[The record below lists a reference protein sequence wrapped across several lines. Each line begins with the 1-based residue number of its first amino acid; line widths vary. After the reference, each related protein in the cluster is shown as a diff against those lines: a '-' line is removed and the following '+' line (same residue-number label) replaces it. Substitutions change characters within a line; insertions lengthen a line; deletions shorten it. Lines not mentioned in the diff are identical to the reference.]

1 MMLPALLTFSTHLFA
16 AVADRV
22 PVLNVEQVC
31 QGIAVQGGSS
41 FRDPAIAK
49 QKRDCLQSEQEVRDQ
64 LVKLWPTF
72 AAANRNACVNEA
84 RMGGDSSYTE
94 LLTCLEM
101 ARDVRN
107 LHKQRDAAPDVAAPR
122 SAR

>member
-1 MMLPALLTFSTHLFA
+1 MILPALLTFGTHLFA

-22 PVLNVEQVC
+22 PVLNVDQVC

-41 FRDPAIAK
+41 FHDPAVAK
-49 QKRDCLQSEQEVRDQ
+49 EKRDCLQSEQEVREQ
-64 LVKLWPTF
+64 LVKLWATF
-72 AAANRNACVNEA
+72 AANDRNACVNEA
-84 RMGGDSSYTE
+84 KMGGDSSYTE

-107 LHKQRDAAPDVAAPR
+107 LGKQRDAAPDVTSPR
-122 SAR
+122 RGR

>member
-1 MMLPALLTFSTHLFA
+1 MILPALLTFGTHLFA

-22 PVLNVEQVC
+22 PVLNVVPVC
-31 QGIAVQGGSS
+31 QGIALQGGSS
-41 FRDPAIAK
+41 FHDPAIAK
-49 QKRDCLQSEQEVRDQ
+49 EKQDCLKSEQEVREQ
-64 LVKLWPTF
+64 LVKLWSTF
-72 AAANRNACVNEA
+72 AAADRTACVNEA

-107 LHKQRDAAPDVAAPR
+107 LGKQRDATPELTTPQSGR
-122 SAR
+122 